1 MNLDYR
7 TRRTSPLWDG
17 GNVIAESGVV
27 HIVED
32 YTEESGGILV
42 WIRLELGVDLD
53 DEGGSDGREQTG
65 L

>member
-7 TRRTSPLWDG
+7 TRRTIPLWDG
-17 GNVIAESGVV
+17 GNVIAESGLV
-27 HIVED
+27 HVVED

-42 WIRLELGVDLD
+42 RIRLELGVDPD
-53 DEGGSDGREQTG
+53 DEGGSDGGEQTS